1 MSERKQRKA
10 WLSAILFGAWLV
22 GCGRA
27 QPPPDAHAPPLV
39 SSASSA
45 SSASIA
51 SSAAVLAP
59 VASGGATS
67 STETATPAA
76 RAADERW
83 QRANGEDLADKQ
95 ALADAFGAAGLLDAL
110 DDGGNIATTALA
122 CLPLADDADTAL
134 GPLAKRLL
142 EATNESREPF
152 LSALLGIAGRP
163 ARAREA
169 ADPEGATQ
177 AGEAVLSIAKNEAL
191 PREHRALA
199 ISAARAL
206 AEKKIVDVSKIPTD
220 LDPPPATK

>member
-1 MSERKQRKA
+1 MRQWKQSGP
-10 WLSAILFGAWLV
+10 WLFVMVIGIWVV

-27 QPPPDAHAPPLV
+27 QPPPEAHGPPLI
-39 SSASSA
+39 

-51 SSAAVLAP
+51 LSARLLPSAASIVAP
-59 VASGGATS
+59 LSTAAT
-67 STETATPAA
+67 ALPAA

-95 ALADAFGAAGLLDAL
+95 ALADALGAAGLLDAL
-110 DDGGNIATTALA
+110 DDGGGIVTTALA

-142 EATNESREPF
+142 EASNESRKPY

-163 ARAREA
+163 ARAREVL
-169 ADPEGATQ
+169 DPEGATQ
-177 AGEAVLSIAKNEAL
+177 AGEAALAIAKNEAL

-206 AEKKIVDVSKIPTD
+206 AEKKVVDVSKIPTD
-220 LDPPPATK
+220 LDPP